1 MLILTSAFTLNFKFN
16 YGLSLF
22 FGSTNNQTQTNER
35 INECTTL
42 SYGVNKP
49 RTQLFLFSTQKL
61 NKWLK
66 DPKQQVYVEYTN
78 PIRDYV
84 KHTDMDQKLRVL

>member
-1 MLILTSAFTLNFKFN
+1 MLMSAVTLNFKFN
-16 YGLSLF
+16 YGLSFF

-35 INECTTL
+35 IKKCTTR

-49 RTQLFLFSTQKL
+49 RTQLSRFSTQKL
-61 NKWLK
+61 SKWLK

-84 KHTDMDQKLRVL
+84 KNTGIDQKLQVL

>member
-1 MLILTSAFTLNFKFN
+1 MRVYAEESLPSEKK
-16 YGLSLF
+16 GLYF
-22 FGSTNNQTQTNER
+22 STNQTQTNQH
-35 INECTTL
+35 INEYTIH
-42 SYGVNKP
+42 SYGVTN
-49 RTQLFLFSTQKL
+49 QGLNYFSSILKKL

-84 KHTDMDQKLRVL
+84 KHTGHSSEIMGIAI